1 MTENVLL
8 SRREAEP
15 QIADLFEQQSICRLS
30 VRDERAFPDGW
41 FPLGDIVLASSSQA
55 DGASAHAVRGGAFE
69 WSLPGLDEARASL
82 VDVLEVGSDA
92 KREASLK
99 AVGRVMDEI
108 ASTPVR
114 LGLTYPVFDP
124 DALQEMPF
132 RRSTTVV
139 TDTSGVLQGALDFVA
154 RHLHPA
160 ARVKVPAIVH
170 MEVVNFSHRFFSIR
184 RGDTARAARRISL
197 LHEHLKS
204 QGGYRALLR
213 LELQA
218 DTEVERNYLL
228 DDPLRRAFQP
238 ERDSNLSDLNLSTSI
253 RAYADRLIL
262 EAARHHQAQSGPEHA
277 VRLLTSDQGLARM
290 ALAEGVKP
298 LYFGATRAVN
308 FFGRRLSGKNFDP
321 FSGRIRETS
330 LSSVLWELS
339 TVFGSA
345 RLQNDSGSALELA
358 ALGRELPWAPYH
370 AREDLLWCRY
380 TLRAGGRIGA
390 DGAHARA
397 QADDSKGKRAPRE
410 VQSVVGG
417 RPRRASGAFLRFNVD
432 RMIRLICALDDR
444 VEMTE
449 PEVAEALG
457 RRGSRGDEY
466 RRFLQ
471 SADLASTRD
480 GTWRAEGL
488 LPRLSAALRHERL
501 DEVREILLAAP
512 SFAAFSGRVEELPVG
527 SALDVATMGR
537 GGFTYRVLGE
547 MTLLCASVA
556 DAGVFPTPTAP
567 DVTTFSE
574 IALRRFLALDEGDG
588 LVATGAWLE
597 SLARADGIHPE
608 IARRRLQQA
617 SEKGLLRRSTEGST
631 TQVRFDDRMVHVL
644 RVKSGWPVVEPVHL
658 YRGDYLIPGK
668 ASVSLRL
675 EEPRQ

>member
-1 MTENVLL
+1 MTEYVLL
-8 SRREAEP
+8 SRREAELH
-15 QIADLFEQQSICRLS
+15 IAEMFESQSTCDVS
-30 VRDERAFPDGW
+30 ARDERAFSEEW
-41 FPLGDIVLASSSQA
+41 LSLGDIAIA
-55 DGASAHAVRGGAFE
+55 PTRGTDGASVNAVRGGAFE
-69 WSLPGLDEARASL
+69 WSLPGAE
-82 VDVLEVGSDA
+82 DVRERLIDALKLGSGAERD
-92 KREASLK
+92 ASLK
-99 AVGRVMDEI
+99 AAGRVMDEI
-108 ASTPVR
+108 ASAPVR
-114 LGLTYPVFDP
+114 LGLTNPVFDP
-124 DALQEMPF
+124 DAIQEMPF

-139 TDTSGVLQGALDFVA
+139 ADTSGVLQGALDFVV
-154 RHLHPA
+154 RYLHPA

-170 MEVVNFSHRFFSIR
+170 MEIVNFSHRFFSIR

-204 QGGYRALLR
+204 QGGYRTLLR

-218 DTEVERNYLL
+218 DTEVERTFLL
-228 DDPLRRAFQP
+228 GDPLRSAFQP
-238 ERDSNLSDLNLSTSI
+238 ERDSSLSGLNLSTSI

-290 ALAEGVKP
+290 VLAEGVKP
-298 LYFGATRAVN
+298 LYFGATTAADL
-308 FFGRRLSGKNFDP
+308 FGQRLCGKNFDP
-321 FSGRIRETS
+321 FSGQIRETP
-330 LSSVLWELS
+330 LSSVLWELA

-345 RLQNDSGSALELA
+345 RLKNDTGGTFELA

-370 AREDLLWCRY
+370 AREDLLWCRH
-380 TLRAGGRIGA
+380 TRRAGSRSGNA
-390 DGAHARA
+390 DRAR
-397 QADDSKGKRAPRE
+397 ADDSGEQRTPR
-410 VQSVVGG
+410 GG
-417 RPRRASGAFLRFNVD
+417 LTAAVARPPRPASGALLRFSVD

-449 PEVAEALG
+449 PEVAEVLG
-457 RRGSRGDEY
+457 RRGARGDEY

-471 SADLASTRD
+471 SADLASTKD
-480 GTWRAEGL
+480 GTWRVEGL
-488 LPRLSAALRHERL
+488 LPKLSAALRHERL
-501 DEVREILLAAP
+501 DEVREILLTAP
-512 SFAAFSGRVEELPVG
+512 SFAAFSSRVEALSVG

-547 MTLLCASVA
+547 VTLICASVA

-597 SLARADGIHPE
+597 SLTRADGIHPE
-608 IARRRLQQA
+608 IARRRLQHA
-617 SEKGLLRRSTEGST
+617 SEMGLLRRSTEGST

-644 RVKSGWPVVEPVHL
+644 RVKSGRPVVEPVHL

>member
-15 QIADLFEQQSICRLS
+15 QIAEMFERQSICGLA
-30 VRDERAFPDGW
+30 VRDEQAFPGGW
-41 FPLGDIVLASSSQA
+41 FPLGEIVIASSSQA
-55 DGASAHAVRGGAFE
+55 DGASVNAVRGGAFE
-69 WSLPGLDEARASL
+69 WSLPGLDEARESL
-82 VDVLEVGSDA
+82 VDAVDVGSSA
-92 KREASLK
+92 KPEAPLK
-99 AVGRVMDEI
+99 PVGRVMDEI

-114 LGLTYPVFDP
+114 LGLTHPVFDP
-124 DALQEMPF
+124 DALEEMPF

-298 LYFGATRAVN
+298 IYFEATTAAN
-308 FFGRRLSGKNFDP
+308 LFGQRLCGKNFDP
-321 FSGRIRETS
+321 FSGQIRETP
-330 LSSVLWELS
+330 LSSVLWELA
-339 TVFGSA
+339 TVLGA
-345 RLQNDSGSALELA
+345 VRLTNDIGGTFELT

-380 TLRAGGRIGA
+380 ARRAGGRPGTDDRARA
-390 DGAHARA
+390 DGSEEEKTPTEA
-397 QADDSKGKRAPRE
+397 QSATVVRKPR
-410 VQSVVGG
+410 
-417 RPRRASGAFLRFNVD
+417 PASGALLRFNVD

-444 VEMTE
+444 LEMTRS
-449 PEVAEALG
+449 EVAEALG
-457 RRGSRGDEY
+457 RRGARGDEY

-471 SADLASTRD
+471 SADLVSINAGR
-480 GTWRAEGL
+480 WRAGGL
-488 LPRLSAALRHERL
+488 LSRLSAALRHERV
-501 DEVREILLAAP
+501 DEVREILLTVP
-512 SFAAFSGRVEELPVG
+512 SFAAFSNSVGELAVG
-527 SALDVATMGR
+527 SALDVSTMGR
-537 GGFTYRVLGE
+537 GAATYRVLGE
-547 MTLLCASVA
+547 MTLICASIA
-556 DAGVFPTPTAP
+556 DVGIFPTPTVP
-567 DVTTFSE
+567 DVAAFAGIAVRRFSE
-574 IALRRFLALDEGDG
+574 LDRGDG
-588 LVATGAWLE
+588 LIATGAWLE
-597 SLARADGIHPE
+597 SLIRADGIHPE

-617 SEKGLLRRSTEGST
+617 SEMGLLRRSIEGST
-631 TQVRFDDRMVHVL
+631 TEVRFDDRMVHVL
-644 RVKSGWPVVEPVHL
+644 RVRSGRPVVEPVRL

-675 EEPRQ
+675 GEPRP